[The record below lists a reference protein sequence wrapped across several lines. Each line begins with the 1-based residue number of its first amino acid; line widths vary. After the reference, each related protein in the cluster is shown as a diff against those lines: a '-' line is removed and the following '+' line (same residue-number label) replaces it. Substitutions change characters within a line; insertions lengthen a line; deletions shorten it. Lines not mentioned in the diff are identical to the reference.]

1 MIVMEGKD
9 KMQPD
14 KLFENDSYNPGVM
27 AGRPPTKDAP
37 IFGQRL
43 AAARKSRGWSQA
55 KLAEKLDT
63 NQKVIDYYERR
74 AVNPSL
80 AFIQKAAK
88 ALEVSTVDLVG
99 NESTN
104 SKSKPGPPPA
114 LALRFERIR
123 KLPRK
128 EQEFVIRFL
137 DTVLEKAGR

>member
-1 MIVMEGKD
+1 
-9 KMQPD
+9 MQTA
-14 KLFENDSYNPGVM
+14 KLLKTDSYNQDVM
-27 AGRPPTKDAP
+27 AGRPPIKDAP

-80 AFIQKAAK
+80 AFIQRAAK
-88 ALEVSTVDLVG
+88 VLEVSTVDLVG
-99 NESTN
+99 SESN
-104 SKSKPGPPPA
+104 NARGKPGPPPA

-123 KLPRK
+123 QLPRK

-137 DTVLEKAGR
+137 DTVLERAGRT

>member
-1 MIVMEGKD
+1 MEGKN
-9 KMQPD
+9 KMQAA
-14 KLFENDSYNPGVM
+14 KLLKSDSYNQDVM
-27 AGRPPTKDAP
+27 AGRPPIKDAP

-43 AAARKSRGWSQA
+43 AAARKSRGWSQT

-88 ALEVSTVDLVG
+88 VLEVSTVDLVG
-99 NESTN
+99 SESNNTRG
-104 SKSKPGPPPA
+104 KPGPPPA

-123 KLPRK
+123 QLPRK
-128 EQEFVIRFL
+128 EQDFVIRFL
-137 DTVLEKAGR
+137 DTVLERAERS

>member
-1 MIVMEGKD
+1 
-9 KMQPD
+9 MQAA
-14 KLFENDSYNPGVM
+14 KLLKSDSYNQDVM
-27 AGRPPTKDAP
+27 AGRPPIKDAP

-43 AAARKSRGWSQA
+43 AAARKSRGWSQT

-88 ALEVSTVDLVG
+88 VLEVSTVDLVG
-99 NESTN
+99 SESNNTRG
-104 SKSKPGPPPA
+104 KPGPPPA

-123 KLPRK
+123 QLPRK
-128 EQEFVIRFL
+128 EQDFVIRFL
-137 DTVLEKAGR
+137 DTVLERAERS

>member
-1 MIVMEGKD
+1 
-9 KMQPD
+9 MQTA
-14 KLFENDSYNPGVM
+14 KLLKTDSYNQHVM
-27 AGRPPTKDAP
+27 AGRPPIKDAP

-43 AAARKSRGWSQA
+43 AAARKSRGWSQT

-80 AFIQKAAK
+80 AFIQRAAK
-88 ALEVSTVDLVG
+88 MLEVSTVDLVG
-99 NESTN
+99 SESN
-104 SKSKPGPPPA
+104 NARGKPGPPPA

-123 KLPRK
+123 QLPRK

-137 DTVLEKAGR
+137 DTVLERAGRA